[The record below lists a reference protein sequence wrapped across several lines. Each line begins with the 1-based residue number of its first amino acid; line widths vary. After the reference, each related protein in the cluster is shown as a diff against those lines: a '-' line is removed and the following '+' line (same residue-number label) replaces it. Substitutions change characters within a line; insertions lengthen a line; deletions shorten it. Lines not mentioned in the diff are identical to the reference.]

1 MRFGLMNIFP
11 VVNNNV
17 SGFCS
22 VNGDAGLTGKFGK
35 KQDSHI
41 DGDSPNQ
48 QNSVFTNARDK
59 DKSETIEVGEVQT
72 ELQGKINVGN
82 NIGAINLK
90 RGTVTYQSLFDTT
103 MQKDFKSF
111 KYNVADAA
119 QGEAD
124 IQKQINEQAVEINKT
139 VSNLYQE
146 ALKDRDTEATVSSDG
161 TTAYYKDAK
170 NNVYKQESDSTT
182 TTTQFDEQG
191 RKLESTE
198 KSNKATENEL
208 VQKSTYSYQDNEDG
222 SSTVTI
228 NSERYQDGKTIKTTE
243 VDHID
248 SKGRTK
254 SSEVEVKDGETTTK
268 TNSQFDKKGRLR
280 EQHTVTEGKD
290 GTNTTDATFRKDH
303 SVKHQ
308 KESYST
314 TADGM
319 KWSSST
325 ETSYRKNGSIKEQLK
340 QNFDKSIDV
349 TQQRRNGSLK
359 HTEHRVG
366 DHVTES
372 HDYSKSGNKETIQ
385 TQNGLGST
393 KTTNKYSGTGD
404 DRTLTSST
412 VKSYDADGNMTS
424 KSKTNVG
431 DEGSVKTDKTYDE
444 SGVKTSEKQTV
455 YSKFDNNRDGYA
467 KTDDKSVSSALGQDI
482 TNVMKQVKTDGLSS
496 SQKTTFKNTF
506 NAAIQN
512 ALGKTNFSEVA
523 STVLK
528 DGQKA
533 ETVMSEL
540 NKNIGDAI
548 MAKTLEL
555 RGELRTE
562 GQKIADDIKAK
573 GEEPQPKAKADDKDS
588 ANISIVKNAGGTK
601 SPGKGTPADQVD
613 KKTGLFSKNKAQDDK
628 VMAALIDTLGNV
640 AIAGVGG
647 QQTSSEGVSPNDAA
661 VIQNEMKTR
670 FAGKTPEQILW
681 MNLNAKG
688 LENID
693 QSTFKKIEADFID
706 RNVKAGV
713 FEQTEPGKYE
723 VKQDKLTDVRL
734 YKMDAAALRK
744 KFGINA

>member
-1 MRFGLMNIFP
+1 MRRGFMNMFP
-11 VVNNNV
+11 LNTIGPGGTTG
-17 SGFCS
+17 SMPGADKTHYL
-22 VNGDAGLTGKFGK
+22 NGNPK
-35 KQDSHI
+35 
-41 DGDSPNQ
+41 DGVQGDGEK
-48 QNSVFTNARDK
+48 QNSVFINAMDK
-59 DKSETIEVGEVQT
+59 NESKSIEIAEAQAD
-72 ELQGKINVGN
+72 LQGKMNVGN
-82 NIGAINLK
+82 NIGTINLK

-103 MQKDFKSF
+103 MKKDFKSF
-111 KYNVADAA
+111 EYNVADAQQGQKDITA
-119 QGEAD
+119 QIAS
-124 IQKQINEQAVEINKT
+124 QAESINKT

-170 NNVYKQESDSTT
+170 NNVYKQEGDSTT
-182 TTTQFDEQG
+182 TNTQFDEQG

-198 KSNKATENEL
+198 KSNKTNEL

-512 ALGKTNFSEVA
+512 ALGKTNFSEVSSA
-523 STVLK
+523 VLK

-533 ETVMSEL
+533 ETVMNEL

-573 GEEPQPKAKADDKDS
+573 GEEPQPKAKADAKDK
-588 ANISIVKNAGGTK
+588 ANISTVKNAGGTK

-647 QQTSSEGVSPNDAA
+647 QKTSSEGVSASDAA
-661 VIQNEMKTR
+661 AVQNEMKTR